1 MAEHTGRS
9 YEGKAHKYARK
20 VDMSPYN
27 AYYERPAVVSLLLDV
42 ENANVLDAGCGSGWY
57 AEYLLDHGAIV
68 TAIDL
73 NADFVAL
80 TEARVEQRAKVL
92 QADLSQPLD
101 FAADGEFDVV
111 LCSLVMHYLKDWKP
125 TLREFHRVLKSRGVL
140 LFSTHHPAMDWKLF
154 NREDYFAVELLED
167 DWKDFGKV
175 TYYRRPLTAISS
187 DLASSGFLIE
197 RLLEPQP
204 TDEFRQVHP
213 NGYARLSKNPWFI
226 VIRAIKGPK

>member
-1 MAEHTGRS
+1 M
-9 YEGKAHKYARK
+9 
-20 VDMSPYN
+20 
-27 AYYERPAVVSLLLDV
+27 
-42 ENANVLDAGCGSGWY
+42 
-57 AEYLLDHGAIV
+57 
-68 TAIDL
+68 
-73 NADFVAL
+73 
-80 TEARVEQRAKVL
+80 L

-111 LCSLVMHYLKDWKP
+111 LCPLVMHYLKDWKP
-125 TLREFHRVLKSRGVL
+125 PLREFHRVLKSRGVL

-187 DLASSGFLIE
+187 DLCFLGFSD
-197 RLLEPQP
+197 RAPP
-204 TDEFRQVHP
+204 GTAADGRVSPVHP

-226 VIRAIKGPK
+226 VIRAIKGPSRPVFDILFSVCLAEDYH